1 MDLEEEYD
9 PSYNDEDEDEITQED
24 AWAVISAYFEEKGL
38 VRQQLDSFN
47 EFIQNTMQ
55 EIVDESADIE
65 IRPESQHNPGHQADL
80 AEAENYWSPYQLQQV
95 QVGPRAVLWRLLIHK
110 VLADGIIISGHSLA
124 IDESSMIGESK
135 ILCSSNNEL
144 YSPSQALV
152 RTHMVW
158 KKDKKRI
165 RRVRCT
171 CYFPS
176 HCRHS

>member
-110 VLADGIIISGHSLA
+110 
-124 IDESSMIGESK
+124 
-135 ILCSSNNEL
+135 LCSSNNEL

>member
-38 VRQQLDSFN
+38 VRQQLDSFD

-80 AEAENYWSPYQLQQV
+80 AEGRKLLVTVPIAASASWAEGSFVEIAYTQDS
-95 QVGPRAVLWRLLIHK
+95 
-110 VLADGIIISGHSLA
+110 
-124 IDESSMIGESK
+124 
-135 ILCSSNNEL
+135 
-144 YSPSQALV
+144 LV

-176 HCRHS
+176 HCKHP